1 MRKDVKTMP
10 GTESILDKM
19 GIDLENEDPFIFE
32 EADEEVTFTFEELK
46 QLIGD
51 GVVHEED

>member
-1 MRKDVKTMP
+1 MT

-46 QLIGD
+46 QLIED